1 MSKNAWTLQIR
12 HSHWMPLPNGGRN
25 RSSIFDMAMLQ
36 NYCFRPNL
44 DGSWWI
50 NINHFQCCDSIDTY
64 GSPHSYKWQC
74 YIPEIVDCMLYQVVG
89 PPIYA
94 QISPGSHTFVTSEC
108 ILYIYIDSSLV
119 ESFFGWTYMPKFRL
133 KNHGQDVI
141 FVSFS
146 FGQASRCRRHNG
158 GLSGWWVVTW
168 PESGSMVPHGVPT
181 SDNHFFESIISI
193 LTHGQVKN
201 MYNMY
206 SMPRLSVVS

>member
-1 MSKNAWTLQIR
+1 MLWFFSLRNHVQPQSVEADQVMFSVRNQENLHRVDASDPPFTLNAFDKWRETD
-12 HSHWMPLPNGGRN
+12 HHW
-25 RSSIFDMAMLQ
+25 IFDMAMLQ

-64 GSPHSYKWQC
+64 GSPHSYKWQR

-119 ESFFGWTYMPKFRL
+119 ESFFGWTYMPKFWL

-158 GLSGWWVVTW
+158 GLSGWCR
-168 PESGSMVPHGVPT
+168 MA
-181 SDNHFFESIISI
+181 
-193 LTHGQVKN
+193 
-201 MYNMY
+201 
-206 SMPRLSVVS
+206 SVE